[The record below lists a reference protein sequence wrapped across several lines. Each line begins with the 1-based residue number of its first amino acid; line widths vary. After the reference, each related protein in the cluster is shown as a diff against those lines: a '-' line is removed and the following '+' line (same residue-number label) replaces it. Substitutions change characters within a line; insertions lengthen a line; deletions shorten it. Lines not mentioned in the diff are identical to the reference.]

1 MNIKELLHGYRILIE
16 GKLDKELEEQIELIK
31 KDDISVKKINDIK
44 NLMINELKSINET
57 VRKNNGEQDLYSE
70 EDLEYIIRINNSK
83 VKLTSNSLKE
93 IELIKASNIDRKDKL
108 IKKLNEVYLLATY
121 LNSSEEVSKL
131 LNDYKITNEDGHF
144 NIDIV

>member
-1 MNIKELLHGYRILIE
+1 MDIKELLHGYHILIKE
-16 GKLDKELEEQIELIK
+16 KLDKELEEQIESVK

-44 NLMINELKSINET
+44 NLMVNELKSINET
-57 VRKNNGEQDLYSE
+57 VRKNNGGQDLYSE

-93 IELIKASNIDRKDKL
+93 IELIKASNVNRKDKL
-108 IKKLNEVYLLATY
+108 IKKLNEVYLLSTY

-144 NIDIV
+144 NMDIV

>member
-16 GKLDKELEEQIELIK
+16 RKLDKELEEQIESVK

-70 EDLEYIIRINNSK
+70 EDL
-83 VKLTSNSLKE
+83 
-93 IELIKASNIDRKDKL
+93 
-108 IKKLNEVYLLATY
+108 
-121 LNSSEEVSKL
+121 
-131 LNDYKITNEDGHF
+131 
-144 NIDIV
+144 

>member
-16 GKLDKELEEQIELIK
+16 RKLDKELEEQIESVK
-31 KDDISVKKINDIK
+31 KDDISVKKINNIK

-57 VRKNNGEQDLYSE
+57 VRKNNEEQDLYSE

-93 IELIKASNIDRKDKL
+93 IELIKASNVNRKDKL

-144 NIDIV
+144 NMDIV